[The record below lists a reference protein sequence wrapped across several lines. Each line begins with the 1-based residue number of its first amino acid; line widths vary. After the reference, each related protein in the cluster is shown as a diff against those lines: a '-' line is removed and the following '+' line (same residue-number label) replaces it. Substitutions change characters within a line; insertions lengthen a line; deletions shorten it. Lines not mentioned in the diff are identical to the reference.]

1 MLQTGISRDN
11 SRFPGAFLAETFAS
25 SLRLLPIIPR
35 LLFRTGELERP
46 IVELAVANA
55 DAADVAQ
62 DHRMA
67 VVAAGDEVYIS
78 ERQVSEVVRPC
89 SSQP

>member
-25 SLRLLPIIPR
+25 FRLPSFLGYC
-35 LLFRTGELERP
+35 FRTGELERP